1 MTGEEF
7 KARLRLLRRTQTG
20 FAAELGVALRTVHY
34 WAHRGPPSEVS
45 YLLDVLTSLELPFGP
60 DAAASD
66 RYISSAIFTDKV
78 VKVIDRLSEE
88 SEKLGRGTEFEQAII
103 IWIKENS

>member
-34 WAHRGPPSEVS
+34 WAHRGPLGGQLPSGHV
-45 YLLDVLTSLELPFGP
+45 DQ
-60 DAAASD
+60 
-66 RYISSAIFTDKV
+66 
-78 VKVIDRLSEE
+78 
-88 SEKLGRGTEFEQAII
+88 LGTP
-103 IWIKENS
+103 IWP